1 VVACDILVAA
11 VANDFDIYND
21 LAMSE
26 SAANPA
32 DGWLKK
38 LLPGAARL
46 VRYERLLF
54 RHDALAGLV
63 VALVLIPSA
72 FAYADLAKCAPA
84 AGIYAAVGGMVA
96 FALFTS
102 SRHVIVGPD
111 AAIALLVGA
120 AIGPLA
126 AGDVGKAVTLATVLA
141 FLTAGVLLLMAR
153 LRLGVAA
160 DFLSSPAMLG
170 FMNGAAVV
178 IVGSQIGKLCGIKL
192 TEDNTLLSF
201 WEWIRRLGETHAL
214 TLVIGVTCLAI
225 LALCRWK
232 APRVPGAVVVFV
244 LAMVAGQFVNF
255 SALGLQVI
263 GVVDLHIPDAVRPGL
278 RIANVAPLFTAA
290 IGIALLVFSE
300 GVVLARSVAD
310 RHRYAIDPDR
320 ELVAFGAANVA
331 AGLLSSFAVGSSQTR
346 TLLNDATG
354 GRTQMVSLLA
364 AALTIAFVFLFTS
377 WIATIPSVAIA
388 AILVFTGVTLV
399 NPQVYSR
406 LWRMHHFSTVVAATT
421 TIGVIALGVLPGIL
435 LGVVLSLLGVL
446 AQIVRPQDAL
456 LGRVEG
462 STTMHDVGDDE
473 AAQTLPGL
481 VVYRFYGPLIFANVR
496 FFVERIESFIAQE
509 REPVRQVIL
518 DARAIPSVDITAA
531 EQLREFV
538 ARLRS
543 RGIEFVVAKAHLPLR
558 EAVFAI
564 SGTVFDERRHF
575 SQLADAVAAFQKSS
589 HKPV

>member
-1 VVACDILVAA
+1 MAMNEPVAA
-11 VANDFDIYND
+11 RA
-21 LAMSE
+21 
-26 SAANPA
+26 A

-38 LLPGAARL
+38 LLPGAAAL
-46 VRYERLLF
+46 VRYERSLL

-72 FAYADLAKCAPA
+72 FAYADLAKCSPA
-84 AGIYAAVGGMVA
+84 AGIYAAVGGMVV

-120 AIGPLA
+120 TIGPLA
-126 AGDVGKAVTLATVLA
+126 AGDAGKAVTLATVLA
-141 FLTAGVLLLMAR
+141 FLTGGVLLLMGR
-153 LRLGVAA
+153 LRLGIAA

-178 IVGSQIGKLCGIKL
+178 IIGSQIGKLCGIKL

-201 WEWIRRLGETHAL
+201 WEWIRRLPETHAL
-214 TLVIGVTCLAI
+214 TLAIGFACLIVMAV
-225 LALCRWK
+225 CRWK
-232 APRVPGAVVVFV
+232 VRWVPGAVAVFV
-244 LAMVAGQFVNF
+244 LAMVAGRFVNF
-255 SALGLQVI
+255 SALGLHVI
-263 GVVDLHIPDAVRPGL
+263 GTVDLHIPDAVRPGL
-278 RIANVAPLFTAA
+278 RLADTGPLFTAA

-300 GVVLARSVAD
+300 GVVLARSVAS
-310 RHRYAIDPDR
+310 RHHYAVDPDR
-320 ELVAFGAANVA
+320 ELIAFGAANVA
-331 AGLLSSFAVGSSQTR
+331 AGLLCSFAVGSSQTR

-354 GRTQMVSLLA
+354 GRTQIVSLIA
-364 AALTIAFVFLFTS
+364 AALTTAFVFLFTS

-399 NPQVYSR
+399 DLHVYSR
-406 LWRMHHFSTVVAATT
+406 LWRLHRFSMVVAATT
-421 TIGVIALGVLPGIL
+421 TIGVLALGVLPGIL

-462 STTMHDVGDDE
+462 STTMHDIGDDE

-496 FFVERIESFIAQE
+496 FFIERIEWFIAQE
-509 REPVRQVIL
+509 PEPIRQVIL

-531 EQLREFV
+531 EQMREFV

-558 EAVFAI
+558 DAVSTV
-564 SGTVFDERRHF
+564 SGSAFDERRHF
-575 SQLADAVAAFQKSS
+575 SQLADAVAAFQKLSEKS
-589 HKPV
+589 Q

>member
-1 VVACDILVAA
+1 V
-11 VANDFDIYND
+11 
-21 LAMSE
+21 SE
-26 SAANPA
+26 SVASTAG

-38 LLPGAARL
+38 WLPGAAL
-46 VRYERLLF
+46 LLRYERSLL

-84 AGIYAAVGGMVA
+84 AGIYAAVGGMVV
-96 FALFTS
+96 FAMFTS

-120 AIGPLA
+120 TIWPLA
-126 AGDVGKAVTLATVLA
+126 AGDAGKAVTLATVLA

-153 LRLGVAA
+153 LRLGIAA

-178 IVGSQIGKLCGIKL
+178 IIGSQIGKLCGIKL
-192 TEDNTLLSF
+192 NEDNTLLGF

-214 TLVIGVTCLAI
+214 TLVIGLACI
-225 LALCRWK
+225 AVLALCRWK
-232 APRVPGAVVVFV
+232 ARRVPGAVAVFV
-244 LAMVAGQFVNF
+244 LAIVAGQLVDF
-255 SALGLQVI
+255 SALGLHVI
-263 GVVDLHIPDAVRPGL
+263 GPVDLHIPDAVRPGL
-278 RIANVAPLFTAA
+278 RIADAAPLFTAA

-300 GVVLARSVAD
+300 GVVLARSVAG

-331 AGLLSSFAVGSSQTR
+331 AGLLCSFAVGSSQTR

-354 GRTQMVSLLA
+354 GRTQMVSLIG
-364 AALTIAFVFLFTS
+364 AALTTAFVFLFTS
-377 WIATIPSVAIA
+377 WIASIPSVAIA

-399 NPQVYSR
+399 DLRAYSR
-406 LWRMHHFSTVVAATT
+406 LWRLHRFSMVVAAAT

-456 LGRVEG
+456 LGRVEN
-462 STTMHDVGDDE
+462 STTMHDIGDDE
-473 AAQTLPGL
+473 AAETLTGL

-496 FFVERIESFIAQE
+496 FFIERIEWFIAQE
-509 REPVRQVIL
+509 RQPVRQVIL
-518 DARAIPSVDITAA
+518 DARAIPSMDITAA
-531 EQLREFV
+531 EQVREFV
-538 ARLRS
+538 AQLRS

-558 EAVFAI
+558 EAVSVV
-564 SGTVFDERRHF
+564 SGSVFNERRHF
-575 SQLADAVAAFQKSS
+575 NQLADAVAAFQKSS
-589 HKPV
+589 GNPA